1 MAGNAYQITITA
13 ADRASAVA
21 KKIEA
26 SMQRI
31 TRPIDRVTASSKK
44 MNDAAATLRKPFADV
59 GRSLKALGDETGVT
73 KVARGIRR
81 IGYAAA
87 DAGRSLLGIVAPL
100 AGIAGLGSIAGIAL
114 MTNEWGKMGA
124 EVLRTS
130 AAIGVSTSDLQGY
143 RGAAKLAG
151 LSADEMTG
159 SLKTLGK
166 TIEDATYGRNQDAFV
181 MMQKFGISLHRTKD
195 GAVDATRALKDV
207 ANAIVKQKGN
217 VQTQS
222 LIADVFGVGS
232 LLPMLQKGESGIDAF
247 VQKAKSMG
255 LVLSDEQL
263 KRAAAYNE
271 QMIKLE
277 ASGTRLKYSF
287 GEAMAP
293 ALERVITVVQRLVDQ
308 YGEIVATNV
317 AEYVERFAKWLEQVD
332 WDAIA
337 AKVTNFIDAI
347 GGVKG
352 VAVAL
357 AAITFAA
364 PIAGIVSIVANLTSL
379 TAVAIPGAV
388 AALGTLGAAGL
399 AAWGALK
406 VAKAA
411 GLPDTNSAKGASD
424 VAAGNWWAASAS
436 LPAMSFLGAG
446 WDRLTGKSNADIAS
460 GLRLQSGAGKSSAE
474 SDALFSKLETQYGLP
489 KGLLDS
495 VWAQESG
502 RGTNMLSSAGAK
514 GHFQFMDATAK
525 QYGLDDPNDL
535 SKSATAAAQMY
546 RDLLKQNGGDLSK
559 ALAGYNWGQGNVQR
573 KGMENAP
580 KETRNYV
587 DQVQARMSGMGLY
600 SNSPRIAAANLPGQS
615 PSPVSG
621 DGGRVHVDVVIHQ
634 DGRAPT
640 AKVRSQGN
648 VTGTA
653 SVGNRAIGEMA

>member
-1 MAGNAYQITITA
+1 MAGSAYQITITA

-21 KKIEA
+21 KRIEA

-31 TRPIDRVTASSKK
+31 TKPIDRVTASSKK
-44 MNDAAATLRKPFADV
+44 MNEAAATLRKPFADV

-124 EVLRTS
+124 EVLKTS
-130 AAIGVSTSDLQGY
+130 AAIGVSTSELQAY

-159 SLKTLGK
+159 SLRSLGK

-217 VQTQS
+217 VQTQA

-232 LLPMLQKGESGIDAF
+232 LLPMLQKGEAGIDAF
-247 VQKAKSMG
+247 VQKAKDMG
-255 LVLSDEQL
+255 LVLSDAQL

-277 ASGTRLKYSF
+277 AAGTKLKYSF

-293 ALERVITVVQRLVDQ
+293 ALERVISVVQRLVDQ
-308 YGEIVATNV
+308 YGNVVATKV
-317 AEYVERFAKWLEQVD
+317 AEYVERFAKWMEQVD
-332 WDAIA
+332 WERT
-337 AKVTNFIDAI
+337 AKQVSDFVDAI

-352 VAVAL
+352 IAVAL

-364 PIAGIVSIVANLTSL
+364 PIAGIVSIIGNLTTL
-379 TAVAIPGAV
+379 ATVAVPGAV
-388 AALGTLGAAGL
+388 AALSTLGAAGV
-399 AAWGALK
+399 AAWAGLK

-411 GLPDTNSAKGASD
+411 GLPDTNAAKGASD

-436 LPAMSFLGAG
+436 LPALSFLGAG
-446 WDRLTGKSNADIAS
+446 WDRLTGKSNADIAA
-460 GLRLQSGAGKSSAE
+460 GLRLKSGVGRATAE
-474 SDALFSKLETQYGLP
+474 SDALFSRLESQYGLP

-495 VWAQESG
+495 VWAQESS
-502 RGTNMLSSAGAK
+502 RGTNMRSSAGAK

-525 QYGLDDPNDL
+525 QYGLDDPDDL
-535 SKSATAAAQMY
+535 TKSATAAARMY

-587 DQVQARMSGMGLY
+587 EQVQARMGGTGLY
-600 SNSPRIAAANLPGQS
+600 SNSPRIAAANLPGQT
-615 PSPVSG
+615 PSAVTADP
-621 DGGRVHVDVVIHQ
+621 GRVHVDVVIHQ
-634 DGRAPT
+634 DGRPAT

-648 VTGTA
+648 ATA
-653 SVGNRAIGEMA
+653 TARVQAPRLEETV

>member
-1 MAGNAYQITITA
+1 MAK
-13 ADRASAVA
+13 R
-21 KKIEA
+21 IEA

-31 TRPIDRVTASSKK
+31 TKPIDRVTASSKK
-44 MNDAAATLRKPFADV
+44 MNEAASTLRKPFADV
-59 GRSLKALGDETGVT
+59 GRSLKALSDETGVT

-130 AAIGVSTSDLQGY
+130 AAIGVSTSDLQAY

-217 VQTQS
+217 VQTQA

-232 LLPMLQKGESGIDAF
+232 LLPILQKGESGIDAF
-247 VQKAKSMG
+247 VNKAKDMG

-277 ASGTRLKYSF
+277 ASGTKLKYSF

-293 ALERVITVVQRLVDQ
+293 ALERVISVVQRLVDK
-308 YGEIVATNV
+308 YGEVAATKV

-332 WDAIA
+332 WDGVTT
-337 AKVTNFIDAI
+337 KVSNFVDAI

-364 PIAGIVSIVANLTSL
+364 PIAGLVSIIANLASL
-379 TAVAIPGAV
+379 TSVAIPGAV
-388 AALGTLGAAGL
+388 AALGTLGLAGA
-399 AAWGALK
+399 AAWGGLK

-411 GLPDTNSAKGASD
+411 GLPDTNVAKGASD
-424 VAAGNWWAASAS
+424 VAAGNWLAASAS
-436 LPAMSFLGAG
+436 LPAPSFLGAG
-446 WDRLTGKSNADIAS
+446 WDRLTGKSNADIAA
-460 GLRLQSGAGKSSAE
+460 GLRLQSGVGRATSE
-474 SDALFSKLETQYGLP
+474 SDALFSRLESQYGLP

-495 VWAQESG
+495 VWAQESS
-502 RGTNMLSSAGAK
+502 RGTNMRSSAGAK

-525 QYGLDDPNDL
+525 QYGLDDPDDL
-535 SKSATAAAQMY
+535 TKSATAAAQMY

-573 KGMENAP
+573 KGLENAP

-587 DQVQARMSGMGLY
+587 EQVQARMGGTGLY

-615 PSPVSG
+615 PSPG
-621 DGGRVHVDVVIHQ
+621 AAEGGRVLVDVVIHQ
-634 DGRAPT
+634 DGRPAT

>member
-1 MAGNAYQITITA
+1 MAGSAYQITITA

-21 KKIEA
+21 KRIEA
-26 SMQRI
+26 SLQRI
-31 TRPIDRVTASSKK
+31 TKPIDRVTASSKK
-44 MNDAAATLRKPFADV
+44 MNEAAGSLRKPFADV

-87 DAGRSLLGIVAPL
+87 DAGRSLLGVVAPL

-124 EVLRTS
+124 EVLKTS
-130 AAIGVSTSDLQGY
+130 AAIGVSTADLQAY
-143 RGAAKLAG
+143 RSAAKLAG

-159 SLKTLGK
+159 SLKSLGK

-217 VQTQS
+217 VQTQAM
-222 LIADVFGVGS
+222 IADVFGVGS

-271 QMIKLE
+271 QMLKLD
-277 ASGTRLKYSF
+277 ASGTKLKYSF

-293 ALERVITVVQRLVDQ
+293 ALERVISVVQRLVDK
-308 YGEIVATNV
+308 YGEVAATKV

-332 WDAIA
+332 WDGVVT
-337 AKVTNFIDAI
+337 KVSNFVDAI

-364 PIAGIVSIVANLTSL
+364 PIAGLVSIIANLASL
-379 TAVAIPGAV
+379 TSVAIPGAV
-388 AALGTLGAAGL
+388 AALGTLGLAGA
-399 AAWGALK
+399 AAWGGLK

-411 GLPDTNSAKGASD
+411 GLPDTNAAKGASD

-436 LPAMSFLGAG
+436 LPALSFLGAG
-446 WDRLTGKSNADIAS
+446 WDRLTGKSNADIAA
-460 GLRLQSGAGKSSAE
+460 GLRLKSGVGRATSE
-474 SDALFSKLETQYGLP
+474 SDALFSRLESQYGLP

-502 RGTNMLSSAGAK
+502 RGTNMRSQAGAK

-525 QYGLDDPNDL
+525 QYGLDDPDDL
-535 SKSATAAAQMY
+535 TKSATAAAQMY

-559 ALAGYNWGQGNVQR
+559 ALAGYNWGQGNLQR

-587 DQVQARMSGMGLY
+587 EQVQARMGGTGLFT
-600 SNSPRIAAANLPGQS
+600 NSPRIAAANLPDQS
-615 PSPVSG
+615 PSAATA

-634 DGRAPT
+634 DGRPAT

-648 VTGTA
+648 ATATA
-653 SVGNRAIGEMA
+653 SIGNRAIGEMA

>member
-1 MAGNAYQITITA
+1 MSGNAYQITITA
-13 ADRASAVA
+13 ADKASAVA
-21 KKIEA
+21 KRIEA

-31 TRPIDRVTASSKK
+31 TKPIDRVTASSKK
-44 MNDAAATLRKPFADV
+44 MNEAAATLRKPFADV

-114 MTNEWGKMGA
+114 MTNEWGRMGA
-124 EVLRTS
+124 EVLKTS
-130 AAIGVSTSDLQGY
+130 AAIGISAADLQAY

-159 SLKTLGK
+159 SLKSLGK

-217 VQTQS
+217 VQTQA

-247 VQKAKSMG
+247 VEKAKSMG

-271 QMIKLE
+271 QMLKLE
-277 ASGTRLKYSF
+277 AAGTKLKYSF

-293 ALERVITVVQRLVDQ
+293 ALERVIGVVQRLVDK
-308 YGEIVATNV
+308 YGDIVATKV
-317 AEYVERFAKWLEQVD
+317 AEYVERFARWLESVN
-332 WDAIA
+332 WEETAE
-337 AKVTNFIDAI
+337 KVSKFIDAI
-347 GGVKG
+347 GGVQG

-357 AAITFAA
+357 AAITFAG
-364 PIAGIVSIVANLTSL
+364 PIAGIVSIVGNLTTL
-379 TAVAIPGAV
+379 TSVAIPGAV
-388 AALGTLGAAGL
+388 AALGTLGAAGV

-406 VAKAA
+406 IAKAA
-411 GLPDTNSAKGASD
+411 GLPDTNTAKGASD

-446 WDRLTGKSNADIAS
+446 WDRLTGKSNADIAA
-460 GLRLQSGAGKSSAE
+460 GLRLQSGVGRATAE
-474 SDALFSKLETQYGLP
+474 SDALFSRLESQYGLP

-495 VWAQESG
+495 VWAQESS
-502 RGTNMLSSAGAK
+502 RGTNMRSGAGAK

-525 QYGLDDPNDL
+525 QYGLDDPDDL
-535 SKSATAAAQMY
+535 TKSATAAAQMY
-546 RDLLKQNGGDLSK
+546 RDLLKQNDGDLSK
-559 ALAGYNWGQGNVQR
+559 ALAGYNWGQGNLRR
-573 KGMENAP
+573 KGIENAP

-587 DQVQARMSGMGLY
+587 DQVQARMGGTGLY
-600 SNSPRIAAANLPGQS
+600 GNSPRIAAANLPGQS
-615 PSPVSG
+615 PPAVTA
-621 DGGRVHVDVVIHQ
+621 DAGRVHVDVVIHQ
-634 DGRAPT
+634 DGRPAT

-648 VTGTA
+648 ATATA
-653 SVGNRAIGEMA
+653 SIGNRAIGEMA

>member
-13 ADRASAVA
+13 ADKASAVA
-21 KKIEA
+21 KRIEA

-31 TRPIDRVTASSKK
+31 TKPIDRVTASSKK
-44 MNDAAATLRKPFADV
+44 MNEAAGTLRKPFADV

-87 DAGRSLLGIVAPL
+87 DASRSLLGIVAPL

-130 AAIGVSTSDLQGY
+130 AAIGVSASELQAY

-151 LSADEMTG
+151 LSADEMTS

-217 VQTQS
+217 VQTQA

-247 VQKAKSMG
+247 VEKAKSMG

-277 ASGTRLKYSF
+277 AAGTRLKYSF

-293 ALERVITVVQRLVDQ
+293 ALERVITVVQRLVDK
-308 YGEIVATNV
+308 YGDIVASKV

-332 WDAIA
+332 WEGVTT
-337 AKVTNFIDAI
+337 KVTNFIDAI

-364 PIAGIVSIVANLTSL
+364 PIAGIVSIIANLTSL
-379 TAVAIPGAV
+379 TAVAVPGAV
-388 AALGTLGAAGL
+388 AALGTLGAAGI
-399 AAWGALK
+399 AAWAALK

-411 GLPDTNSAKGASD
+411 GLPDTNSAKGAGD
-424 VAAGNWWAASAS
+424 VAAGNWWAASTS
-436 LPAMSFLGAG
+436 LPALSFLGAG
-446 WDRLTGKSNADIAS
+446 WDRLTGKSNADIAA
-460 GLRLQSGAGKSSAE
+460 GLRLQSGAGRATSE
-474 SDALFSKLETQYGLP
+474 SDALFSGLESQYGLP

-495 VWAQESG
+495 VWAQESD
-502 RGTNMLSSAGAK
+502 RGTNMRSKAGAK

-525 QYGLDDPNDL
+525 QYGLDDPDDL
-535 SKSATAAAQMY
+535 TKSATAAAQMY
-546 RDLLKQNGGDLSK
+546 RDLLKQNGGDLNK

-587 DQVQARMSGMGLY
+587 EQVQARMGGTGLY
-600 SNSPRIAAANLPGQS
+600 GSSPRIAAANLPGQA
-615 PSPVSG
+615 PSAATA
-621 DGGRVHVDVVIHQ
+621 DAGRVHVDVVIHQ
-634 DGRAPT
+634 DGRPAT

-648 VTGTA
+648 ATATA
-653 SVGNRAIGEMA
+653 SIGNRAIGEMA

>member
-31 TRPIDRVTASSKK
+31 TKPIDRVTASSRK
-44 MNDAAATLRKPFADV
+44 MNDAAASLRKPFADV
-59 GRSLKALGDETGVT
+59 GRSLKALSDETGVT

-130 AAIGVSTSDLQGY
+130 AAIGVSTSDLQAY

-217 VQTQS
+217 VQTQA

-247 VQKAKSMG
+247 VNKAKDMG

-277 ASGTRLKYSF
+277 ASGTKLKYSF

-293 ALERVITVVQRLVDQ
+293 ALERVISVVQRLVDK
-308 YGEIVATNV
+308 YGEVAATKV

-332 WDAIA
+332 WDGVTT
-337 AKVTNFIDAI
+337 KVSNFVDAI

-364 PIAGIVSIVANLTSL
+364 PIAGLVSIIANLASL
-379 TAVAIPGAV
+379 TSVAIPGAV
-388 AALGTLGAAGL
+388 AALGTLGLAGA
-399 AAWGALK
+399 AAWGGLK

-411 GLPDTNSAKGASD
+411 GLPDTNAAKGASD
-424 VAAGNWWAASAS
+424 VAAGNWLAASAS
-436 LPAMSFLGAG
+436 LPALSFLGAG
-446 WDRLTGKSNADIAS
+446 WDRLTGKSNADIAA
-460 GLRLQSGAGKSSAE
+460 GLRLQSGVGRATSE
-474 SDALFSKLETQYGLP
+474 SDALFSRLESQYGLP

-495 VWAQESG
+495 VWAQESS
-502 RGTNMLSSAGAK
+502 RGTNMRSSAGAK

-525 QYGLDDPNDL
+525 QYGLDDPDDL
-535 SKSATAAAQMY
+535 TKSATAAAQMY

-573 KGMENAP
+573 KGLENAP

-587 DQVQARMSGMGLY
+587 EQVQARMGGTGLY
-600 SNSPRIAAANLPGQS
+600 SNSPRIAVANLPGQS
-615 PSPVSG
+615 PSPG
-621 DGGRVHVDVVIHQ
+621 AAEGGRVLVDVVIHQ
-634 DGRAPT
+634 DGRPAT
-640 AKVRSQGN
+640 AKVRSEGN
-648 VTGTA
+648 AVA
-653 SVGNRAIGEMA
+653 SAKVKTSKMETVV

>member
-21 KKIEA
+21 KRIEA

-31 TRPIDRVTASSKK
+31 TKPIDRVTASSKK
-44 MNDAAATLRKPFADV
+44 MNEAAATLRKPFADV

-87 DAGRSLLGIVAPL
+87 DASRSLLGIVAPL

-124 EVLRTS
+124 EVLKTS
-130 AAIGVSTSDLQGY
+130 AAIGVSTADLQAY

-159 SLKTLGK
+159 SLKSLGK

-217 VQTQS
+217 VQTQA

-247 VQKAKSMG
+247 VEKAKNMG

-271 QMIKLE
+271 QMLKLE
-277 ASGTRLKYSF
+277 ASGTKLKYSF

-293 ALERVITVVQRLVDQ
+293 ALERVIGVVQRLVDQ
-308 YGEIVATNV
+308 YGSIVATKF

-332 WDAIA
+332 WDKKAQQIA
-337 AKVTNFIDAI
+337 GFVDVL

-352 VAVAL
+352 IAIIIAG
-357 AAITFAA
+357 ITFAA
-364 PIAGIVSIVANLTSL
+364 PIAGIAT
-379 TAVAIPGAV
+379 
-388 AALGTLGAAGL
+388 
-399 AAWGALK
+399 
-406 VAKAA
+406 
-411 GLPDTNSAKGASD
+411 
-424 VAAGNWWAASAS
+424 
-436 LPAMSFLGAG
+436 
-446 WDRLTGKSNADIAS
+446 IAS
-460 GLRLQSGAGKSSAE
+460 GLTQLAMVTVPLAIGALAKLGKAKVAADAAGAAAAGSGGAAGAAGKGLLSRLFPFAAKLGLPLWLLTHSEGLNSGEDEYLASRRAKPGQPWPGGGKPTAE
-474 SDALFSKLETQYGLP
+474 SSALFSRLESQYGLP
-489 KGLLDS
+489 SGLLDS

-502 RGTNMLSSAGAK
+502 RGTNMLSPAGAK
-514 GHFQFMDATAK
+514 GHFQFMDATAR

-535 SKSATAAAQMY
+535 TKSATAAAQMY
-546 RDLLKQNGGDLSK
+546 RDLLKQNDGDLSK
-559 ALAGYNWGQGNVQR
+559 ALMGYNWGQGNLQR
-573 KGMENAP
+573 KGVENAP
-580 KETRNYV
+580 KETRNYAE
-587 DQVQARMSGMGLY
+587 QVQARMGGTGLY
-600 SNSPRIAAANLPGQS
+600 GNSPRIAAANLPGQS
-615 PSPVSG
+615 PPAVTA
-621 DGGRVHVDVVIHQ
+621 DAGRVHVDVVIHQ
-634 DGRAPT
+634 DGRPAT

-648 VTGTA
+648 ATA
-653 SVGNRAIGEMA
+653 SAKVTTSKMEALV

>member
-21 KKIEA
+21 KRIEA

-31 TRPIDRVTASSKK
+31 TKPIDRVTASSKK
-44 MNDAAATLRKPFADV
+44 MNEAASTLRKPFADV

-87 DAGRSLLGIVAPL
+87 DAGRSLLSIVAPL

-124 EVLRTS
+124 EVLKTS
-130 AAIGVSTSDLQGY
+130 AAIGVSAADLQAY

-217 VQTQS
+217 VQTQA

-232 LLPMLQKGESGIDAF
+232 LLPMLQKGESGINAF
-247 VQKAKSMG
+247 VEKAKSMG

-263 KRAAAYNE
+263 RRAAAYNE
-271 QMIKLE
+271 QMIQLE
-277 ASGTRLKYSF
+277 ASGTKLKYSF

-293 ALERVITVVQRLVDQ
+293 ALERVIGVVQRLVDQ
-308 YGEIVATNV
+308 YGDIVATKV
-317 AEYVERFAKWLEQVD
+317 AEYVERFAKWLETVN
-332 WDAIA
+332 WDETTQKI
-337 AKVTNFIDAI
+337 TNFIDAI

-352 VAVAL
+352 VAIAL

-364 PIAGIVSIVANLTSL
+364 PTAGIVSIIANLTSL

-388 AALGTLGAAGL
+388 AALGTLGVAGL

-424 VAAGNWWAASAS
+424 VAAGNWWAASTS
-436 LPAMSFLGAG
+436 LPALSFIGAG
-446 WDRLTGKSNADIAS
+446 WDRLTGKSNADIAA
-460 GLRLQSGAGKSSAE
+460 GLRQQSGAGRATNE
-474 SDALFSKLETQYGLP
+474 SNALFSRLESQYGLP

-502 RGTNMLSSAGAK
+502 RGTNMRSPAGAK

-525 QYGLDDPNDL
+525 QYGLEDPDDL
-535 SKSATAAAQMY
+535 TKSATAAAQMY

-559 ALAGYNWGQGNVQR
+559 ALAGYNWGQGNLQR

-587 DQVQARMSGMGLY
+587 DQVQARMGGTGLY
-600 SNSPRIAAANLPGQS
+600 GNSPRIAAANLPGQS
-615 PSPVSG
+615 PSTVTA
-621 DGGRVHVDVVIHQ
+621 DAGRVHVDVVIHQ
-634 DGRAPT
+634 DGRPAT

-648 VTGTA
+648 TTA
-653 SVGNRAIGEMA
+653 SAKVTTSKMEALV